1 MSASPEVIHGR
12 GFDAEVIRTDR
23 RKTATVKVERGR
35 VAVVV
40 PKATSTSR
48 IESLIAEKTPWI
60 KQKLL
65 LHRQQI
71 EVKPKEYVS
80 GECFTYLGRNYRLK
94 VIAGSRREV
103 KLLNGRLV
111 VSLPTGTRSPEA
123 IRAALEQWYI
133 EHAKQ
138 KLQEKVDRYAKR
150 LELKPAKL
158 NVRSFKSRWGS
169 CSVKGDLTLN
179 WRVII
184 APQRI
189 VDYVVVHEL
198 CHLRHHDHSPQFW
211 SSVEHVLPDYREC
224 REWLKAHAQELVI

>member
-1 MSASPEVIHGR
+1 MTTMPEVIHGR

-23 RKTATVKVERGR
+23 RKTATVKVEQGR

-40 PKATSTSR
+40 PKATSAAR
-48 IESLIAEKTPWI
+48 VESLVTEKTPWI
-60 KQKLL
+60 RKKLL
-65 LHRQQI
+65 LHRQQT
-71 EVKPKEYVS
+71 EMKPKEYVS

-94 VIAGSRREV
+94 VVSHSQREV

-111 VSLPTGTRSPEA
+111 VSLPSGSKAPA
-123 IRAALEQWYI
+123 VIRAALEKWYVQ
-133 EHAKQ
+133 HAKE

-150 LELKPAKL
+150 LGLQPAK
-158 NVRSFKSRWGS
+158 VRVRDFKSRWGS
-169 CSVKGDLTLN
+169 CTVRGDLTFN

-198 CHLRHHDHSPQFW
+198 CHLHHHNHSPQFR
-211 SSVEHVLPDYREC
+211 SSVERILPDYREC
-224 REWLKAHAQELVI
+224 REWLKIHAQELVI